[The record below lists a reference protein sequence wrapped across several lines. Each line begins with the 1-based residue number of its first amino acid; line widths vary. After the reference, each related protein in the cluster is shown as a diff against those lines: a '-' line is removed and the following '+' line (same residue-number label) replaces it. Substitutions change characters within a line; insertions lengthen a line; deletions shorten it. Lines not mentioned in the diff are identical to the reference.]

1 MRLISR
7 LEIAAIDFPFEKK
20 ARGESKDRGKVV
32 ETASSSGIDKWK
44 PENIG
49 GGYLALLSPVPPF
62 RRSWTPLTRGRIR
75 VSLPK
80 FLRPYSPPS
89 RGLCLEV
96 IFLRRSKVEPRV
108 STSNLKKFSTKS
120 CELCIHS
127 FLSTLILNS
136 KKESRKREKIETK
149 FLHNYTIFLK
159 IENFKKIIFERILI
173 GGEGKK
179 SKLVSRSTEKEARC
193 FYAVSSSSSSF
204 FFPLSLLPSTIY
216 PFSNVCPRH
225 ERKCRRTG
233 STIFRRLLVP
243 DFRPVF
249 LHVAGCV
256 GRAFISRCISR
267 ITIPDIHEFVPLIRV
282 TSARRSSYPLVRRC
296 LRPANGRRFEWTR
309 FRKKEKAFKMSKA
322 REKYFD
328 RAVYLI

>member
-44 PENIG
+44 PENIGWG

-108 STSNLKKFSTKS
+108 SASIHVQFKKIFYKIVRA
-120 CELCIHS
+120 LHS
-127 FLSTLILNS
+127 FLSFHLDFKIPRKNQE
-136 KKESRKREKIETK
+136 KE
-149 FLHNYTIFLK
+149 
-159 IENFKKIIFERILI
+159 
-173 GGEGKK
+173 KK
-179 SKLVSRSTEKEARC
+179 SKQNSYIIIRS
-193 FYAVSSSSSSF
+193 
-204 FFPLSLLPSTIY
+204 
-216 PFSNVCPRH
+216 
-225 ERKCRRTG
+225 
-233 STIFRRLLVP
+233 
-243 DFRPVF
+243 F
-249 LHVAGCV
+249 LK
-256 GRAFISRCISR
+256 SR
-267 ITIPDIHEFVPLIRV
+267 ISKKLFSKEFLSGGREKN
-282 TSARRSSYPLVRRC
+282 RNSSLVRR
-296 LRPANGRRFEWTR
+296 
-309 FRKKEKAFKMSKA
+309 RK
-322 REKYFD
+322 R
-328 RAVYLI
+328 RAVSTLFLLLLLFSSLASPFDYLSFLECVP

>member
-1 MRLISR
+1 MEAGEYRRGISR
-7 LEIAAIDFPFEKK
+7 TSISGTAFPSFVNATYAWEDPCIL
-20 ARGESKDRGKVV
+20 AKVPS
-32 ETASSSGIDKWK
+32 TLFSSVSR
-44 PENIG
+44 PLPR
-49 GGYLALLSPVPPF
+49 GYLSSPIEG
-62 RRSWTPLTRGRIR
+62 WTPSIH
-75 VSLPK
+75 VQFK
-80 FLRPYSPPS
+80 K
-89 RGLCLEV
+89 
-96 IFLRRSKVEPRV
+96 IFYKIVRAL
-108 STSNLKKFSTKS
+108 
-120 CELCIHS
+120 HS
-127 FLSTLILNS
+127 FLSFHLDFKIPRKNQEKEKKSKQNSYIIIRSFLKSRIS
-136 KKESRKREKIETK
+136 KKLFSKE
-149 FLHNYTIFLK
+149 FLSG
-159 IENFKKIIFERILI
+159 R
-173 GGEGKK
+173 GKK

-296 LRPANGRRFEWTR
+296 LRPANSRFEWTR

>member
-7 LEIAAIDFPFEKK
+7 LETAAIDFPFEKK

-108 STSNLKKFSTKS
+108 SASIHVQFKKIFYKIVRA
-120 CELCIHS
+120 LHS
-127 FLSTLILNS
+127 FLSFHLDFKIPRKNQE
-136 KKESRKREKIETK
+136 KE
-149 FLHNYTIFLK
+149 
-159 IENFKKIIFERILI
+159 
-173 GGEGKK
+173 KK
-179 SKLVSRSTEKEARC
+179 SKQNSYIIIRS
-193 FYAVSSSSSSF
+193 
-204 FFPLSLLPSTIY
+204 
-216 PFSNVCPRH
+216 
-225 ERKCRRTG
+225 
-233 STIFRRLLVP
+233 
-243 DFRPVF
+243 F
-249 LHVAGCV
+249 LK
-256 GRAFISRCISR
+256 SR
-267 ITIPDIHEFVPLIRV
+267 ISKKLFSKEFLSGGREKN
-282 TSARRSSYPLVRRC
+282 RNSSLVRR
-296 LRPANGRRFEWTR
+296 
-309 FRKKEKAFKMSKA
+309 RK
-322 REKYFD
+322 R
-328 RAVYLI
+328 RAVSTLFLLLLFFSSLTSPFDYLSFLECVP